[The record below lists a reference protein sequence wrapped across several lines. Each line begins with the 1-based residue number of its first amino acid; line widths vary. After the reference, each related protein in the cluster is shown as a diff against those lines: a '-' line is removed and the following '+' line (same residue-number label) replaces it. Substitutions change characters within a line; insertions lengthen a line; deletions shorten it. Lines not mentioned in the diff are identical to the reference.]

1 MQQEDFYRKIQEK
14 MNHLE
19 SNSDWNKE
27 DVWRRIN
34 RQESAVVIARK
45 RNLWVYA
52 AAASIV
58 IALGI
63 GLVVMNQT
71 DDKQFVSDNRVNNNV
86 EKFIEPS
93 GVIENQNPKENVIQ
107 NKILVVSNQNITPNE
122 NLATS
127 TVNGGNVELT
137 NQVNPKESVESATV
151 EPSLVTVAQN
161 VETPTEE
168 PKHTIA
174 EPKNEEQPVVEAQFQ
189 GGKVVVLNIPVAEEE
204 DRGKK
209 KKNVLTKIFKK
220 DSNKPERTDKI
231 WAFVK
236 ESFKNDSIEKK
247 DSVR

>member
-14 MNHLE
+14 INHLE
-19 SNSDWNKE
+19 TNSEWNKD

-34 RQESAVVIARK
+34 RQEAVVVAAPK
-45 RNLWVYA
+45 RNLWTFA

-58 IALGI
+58 VALGF
-63 GLVVMNQT
+63 GLIVMEQT
-71 DDKQFVSDNRVNNNV
+71 DKGQVVSENTVNNNTV
-86 EKFIEPS
+86 KSIASSE
-93 GVIENQNPKENVIQ
+93 VIENQYSKENVIQ
-107 NKILVVSNQNITPNE
+107 SKALVVDNRGITPNE
-122 NLATS
+122 NLTTS
-127 TVNGGNVELT
+127 TVENNT
-137 NQVNPKESVESATV
+137 NEPIIQVNPKDNVENSNIENSVTAV
-151 EPSLVTVAQN
+151 VQN
-161 VETPTEE
+161 TETPTEE
-168 PKHTIA
+168 SRNVVA
-174 EPKNEEQPVVEAQFQ
+174 ETRNEEQPATEVQFQ

-220 DSNKPERTDKI
+220 DGNKPERSDKI